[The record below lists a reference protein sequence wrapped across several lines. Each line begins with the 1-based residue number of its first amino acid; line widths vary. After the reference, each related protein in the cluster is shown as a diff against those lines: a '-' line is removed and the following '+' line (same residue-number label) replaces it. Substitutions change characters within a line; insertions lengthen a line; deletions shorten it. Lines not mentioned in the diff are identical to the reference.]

1 MRLKLVGWGTPR
13 LSRQHLSIAQDHD
26 ECASYY
32 SQHAEM
38 SWPTALTVLTVLTL
52 VARFESELILI
63 DSFPQAPRGR
73 RITSH
78 EKEGCVLLPR

>member
-38 SWPTALTVLTVLTL
+38 SWRTALTVLTL
-52 VARFESELILI
+52 VARFDFELILI
-63 DSFPQAPRGR
+63 DRFPQAPRG
-73 RITSH
+73 
-78 EKEGCVLLPR
+78 